1 MNLSDIQIDALLQP
15 IAGARVSQKQG
26 MSHVEAYDIRRRLT
40 NIFGFGGWSGDVLS
54 DHLLYEDVQLDKD
67 GRPTRV
73 SVGYRVTYRLQVAG
87 ATYTEVAAGDATN
100 FPISKRGD
108 AHDFAVKT
116 AESQALK
123 RCAINLGDQFGL
135 SLYNKG
141 SLAPLVVYVLGDR
154 PAKWTPEGIIRP
166 TVVKRDDADDVVLAA
181 PDVADHVTEQLAP
194 ESPAPGE
201 GEATGYAGPSPVQDP
216 ESPVGEASKPPLTR
230 IQAKDTHDAGLPAEP
245 GVPASPPPDPDEPM
259 PTPQDMLNDE
269 VSAVLAHED
278 WSAQKKRGQLSK
290 ILLRA
295 GQIPGVK
302 TSLVV
307 VGDEYVSLE
316 ARIQAAI
323 MQVGR

>member
-15 IAGARVSQKQG
+15 IASARVSKKDGQ
-26 MSHVEAYDIRRRLT
+26 SHVEAYDIRRRLT
-40 NIFGFGGWSGDVLS
+40 NIFGFAGWSEDTTELVM
-54 DHLLYEDVQLDKD
+54 LYEQSKQDKD
-67 GRPTRV
+67 QTRWRAA
-73 SVGYRVTYRLQVAG
+73 YRATVRLQVAG
-87 ATYTEVAAGDATN
+87 ATYTESAVGTN
-100 FPISKRGD
+100 FGWLPDSKRD
-108 AHDFAVKT
+108 EAHDMAMKT
-116 AESQALK
+116 AASQALK

-154 PAKWTPEGIIRP
+154 PAKWTPEGIVRP
-166 TVVKRDDADDVVLAA
+166 ESAGPAEPAADTVDVQ
-181 PDVADHVTEQLAP
+181 DHVTEQLAP

-230 IQAKDTHDAGLPAEP
+230 IQAKDTHDAGEEQP
-245 GVPASPPPDPDEPM
+245 GVPASPPPDQPDEPM

-269 VSAVLAHED
+269 VRAVLAHED